1 MEVTTAKGGGNSGE
15 EIEDIEGKVALITG
29 ASSGL
34 GRVFS
39 VTLAERG
46 CNVIIAARRTRL
58 LESLCDEINALTDGD
73 SKTGETGECSR
84 RPRPGRVA
92 IVEVDVSK
100 DESVIDAAV
109 EKAWTTFGV
118 IDILVN
124 NAGLRG
130 TVKGPLDTEEA
141 EWNSVMHTNL
151 RGAWLMSKAVGKRMR
166 AAKRGGSFINIS
178 SIAGLDRSLLPG
190 AVAYG
195 TSKAGLNYLT
205 KYLALEL
212 GPLNIRVNAIAAGL
226 YETEITVD
234 LFGKGWLNGVAEK
247 IVPLKRW
254 GRTHPDLTSVVLF
267 LSSDASKYITGNLF
281 IVDGGQS
288 IPGIPIWSSL

>member
-1 MEVTTAKGGGNSGE
+1 MASLLYFVKQKREQEAIEVQSYMEVTTAKGGGNSGE
-15 EIEDIEGKVALITG
+15 EMEDIEGKVALITG

-39 VTLAERG
+39 VTIAERG

-73 SKTGETGECSR
+73 SNTGETGECSR

-124 NAGLRG
+124 NAGFRG
-130 TVKGPLDTEEA
+130 ILPKL
-141 EWNSVMHTNL
+141 
-151 RGAWLMSKAVGKRMR
+151 K
-166 AAKRGGSFINIS
+166 SFHKF
-178 SIAGLDRSLLPG
+178 AP
-190 AVAYG
+190 
-195 TSKAGLNYLT
+195 
-205 KYLALEL
+205 
-212 GPLNIRVNAIAAGL
+212 P
-226 YETEITVD
+226 
-234 LFGKGWLNGVAEK
+234 
-247 IVPLKRW
+247 
-254 GRTHPDLTSVVLF
+254 
-267 LSSDASKYITGNLF
+267 
-281 IVDGGQS
+281 
-288 IPGIPIWSSL
+288 